1 MKENAMIREEMKKRG
16 VPQWMV
22 AAQLHI
28 SENTLIR
35 WLRVPLSQEREK
47 AVQQAIVAAAWG
59 KEVDSH
65 A

>member
-35 WLRVPLSQEREK
+35 WLRVPLSKDRDEGVR
-47 AVQQAIVAAAWG
+47 QAIETAAQA
-59 KEVDSH
+59 KEADHH